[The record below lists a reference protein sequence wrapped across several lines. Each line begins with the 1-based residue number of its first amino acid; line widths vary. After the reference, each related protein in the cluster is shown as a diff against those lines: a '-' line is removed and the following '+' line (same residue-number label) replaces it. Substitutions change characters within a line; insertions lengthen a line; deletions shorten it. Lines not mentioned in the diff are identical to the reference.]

1 MPIKFPKE
9 NIMKNFKILVP
20 TDFSELSYKAFEAAA
35 YFADLLNGT
44 VTPFHAYIP
53 LSEMDS
59 FYYTGVG
66 LSGQVDYDQ
75 IEKTVINRLNE
86 VAKSKISEARL
97 EKPLLGVGNPAHA
110 IAEAAE
116 AFDLVVMTT
125 HGRTGFSRFLM
136 GSVAEKTLRLTHAPI
151 LVVEEKSIIK
161 NIESIMITTDFSEN
175 SHKAFEKALEIAQI
189 TGAKVELINILMREG
204 FDSDSVVEADVR
216 LREKELSSLID
227 KYFNPIKKLT
237 KGRVIVSFKSV
248 HEAIVHETKD
258 NKYDLVVISTIGR
271 TGLDYLMLGSTA
283 ANVVRSVSSPVLSIN
298 PKRILKR

>member
-1 MPIKFPKE
+1 
-9 NIMKNFKILVP
+9 MKNFKILVP

-35 YFADLLNGT
+35 YFADLFDGT

-75 IEKTVINRLNE
+75 IEKTVVDRLDE
-86 VAKSKISEARL
+86 VSRIKVSADRL
-97 EKPLLGVGNPAHA
+97 KKPLLGVGNPAHA

-161 NIESIMITTDFSEN
+161 KIESILITTDFSEN
-175 SHKAFEKALEIAQI
+175 SHKAFENALEIAQL

-216 LREKELSSLID
+216 LREKELHSLIE
-227 KYFNPIKKLT
+227 KYFNPIKNRT
-237 KGRVIVSFKSV
+237 KGNVIVSFKSV
-248 HEAIVHETKD
+248 HEAIVHETKS
-258 NKYDLVVISTIGR
+258 NKYDLIVISTIGR

-298 PKRILKR
+298 PKRMFKR

>member
-1 MPIKFPKE
+1 
-9 NIMKNFKILVP
+9 MKNFKILVP

-35 YFADLLNGT
+35 YFADLFDGT

-75 IEKTVINRLNE
+75 IEKTVVDRLNE
-86 VAKSKISEARL
+86 VSRIKVSANRL

-161 NIESIMITTDFSEN
+161 KIESILITTDFSEN
-175 SHKAFEKALEIAQI
+175 SHKAFEKALEIAQL

-216 LREKELSSLID
+216 LREKELHSLIE
-227 KYFNPIKKLT
+227 KYFNPIKNRT
-237 KGRVIVSFKSV
+237 KGNVIVSFKSV
-248 HEAIVHETKD
+248 HEAIVHETKG

-298 PKRILKR
+298 PKRMFKR

>member
-1 MPIKFPKE
+1 
-9 NIMKNFKILVP
+9 MKDFKILVP
-20 TDFSELSYKAFEAAA
+20 TDFSELSFKAFEAAN
-35 YFADLLNGT
+35 YFADLLDAT

-75 IEKTVINRLNE
+75 IEKTVIDRLAE
-86 VAKSKISEARL
+86 VASAKVAKAKL
-97 EKPLLGVGNPAHA
+97 NKPMLGVGNPAHA

-116 AFDLVVMTT
+116 AFDLVIMTT

-151 LVVEEKSIIK
+151 LVVEEKSKIK
-161 NIESIMITTDFSEN
+161 KIDNILVTTDFSEN
-175 SHKAFEKALEIAQI
+175 SHKAFAKALELAQS

-204 FDSDSVVEADVR
+204 FDTDSVVEADVK
-216 LREKELSSLID
+216 LREKEIASLID
-227 KYFNPIKKLT
+227 KFFAPIKNST
-237 KGRVIVSFKSV
+237 TGRVVVSFKSV
-248 HEAIVHETKD
+248 HEAIVHETKQ
-258 NKYDLVVISTIGR
+258 NNYDLVVISTIGR

>member
-1 MPIKFPKE
+1 
-9 NIMKNFKILVP
+9 MKNFKILVP

-35 YFADLLNGT
+35 YFAEILDGT

-66 LSGQVDYDQ
+66 LSGHVDYDQ
-75 IEKTVINRLNE
+75 IEKTVIDRLTE
-86 VAKSKISEARL
+86 VSSTKTPKDRL
-97 EKPLLGVGNPAHA
+97 GKPLLGVGNPAHA

-151 LVVEEKSIIK
+151 LVVEEKSRIK
-161 NIESIMITTDFSEN
+161 KIENILVTTDFSEN
-175 SHKAFEKALEIAQI
+175 SHKAFEKTLEIAQI

-204 FDSDSVVEADVR
+204 FDSDAVVEADVK
-216 LREKELSSLID
+216 LREREIASLID
-227 KYFNPIKKLT
+227 KFFKPIKNAT
-237 KGRVIVSFKSV
+237 TGRVVVSFKSV

-298 PKRILKR
+298 PKRFLKR